1 VCLPVLVQGEAGGA
15 WCFFSKLG
23 RRPSQTFGHVVRMGG
38 KFKGAE
44 TRCRRISL
52 SNIFSDNWSA
62 LWNPESEF
70 QERIFLAEGVDSV
83 RGVV

>member
-1 VCLPVLVQGEAGGA
+1 M
-15 WCFFSKLG
+15 
-23 RRPSQTFGHVVRMGG
+23 VRIGG
-38 KFKGAE
+38 KFKGVE

-70 QERIFLAEGVDSV
+70 QEKIFLAEGVDSV